1 MMCRR
6 DGCERQTRPGE
17 PCCSSA
23 CKAVYNETQFAAH
36 LAEALGRSD
45 PITAYISAAEEL
57 NIALTAAH
65 TRRAELQ
72 ALAAEAGW
80 TTADFARLIRGE
92 LTVAQQ
98 DPDTGPPPASVN
110 PRPDADTE

>member
-1 MMCRR
+1 MTCQRL
-6 DGCERQTRPGE
+6 GCERQTRRAE

-23 CKAVYNETQFAAH
+23 CKAVYNELEFAH
-36 LAEALGRSD
+36 RLAEYLGHSE
-45 PITAYISAAEEL
+45 PIDSYISAAEEL
-57 NIALTAAH
+57 NNALTEAH
-65 TRRAELQ
+65 SRRAELQ
-72 ALAAEAGW
+72 AMAAEAGW
-80 TTADFARLIRGE
+80 SAADFARLIRGE